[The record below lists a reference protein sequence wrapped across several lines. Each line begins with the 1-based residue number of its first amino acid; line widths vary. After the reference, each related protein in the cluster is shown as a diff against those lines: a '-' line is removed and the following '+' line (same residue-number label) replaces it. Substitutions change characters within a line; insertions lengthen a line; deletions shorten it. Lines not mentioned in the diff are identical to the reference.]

1 METQIT
7 TGQAT
12 VDDIK
17 IENDA
22 IADGN
27 ISQPAYRQQPH
38 NLEAEQALLGAILVN
53 NEAAQKVQDFL
64 TPDHFYE
71 PVHGRIFDSVLKLMD
86 KNQIADP
93 VKLKPYFDHDE
104 ALADVGGASYLVRL
118 AASAATIINA
128 EDYGRT
134 IYDLA
139 IRRHLINI
147 GEEMVLDA
155 YDAPIDEEA
164 SEQISSA
171 EKRLF
176 DLAEMGQ
183 AESGV
188 VSFSKAL
195 RMAVDNVETA
205 FKDPDSLSGVDTGLK
220 SLNEKIGG
228 MHGSD
233 LVILAGRP
241 AMGKTSL
248 ATNIGFNAAKKHA
261 DDIAAGVN
269 PEDSKGAVVCFFS
282 LEMSSD
288 QLAARILSDRANLH
302 YEKKHSDDYIQSH
315 KMRQGKLTQDQFIA
329 ISRAAIELE
338 EVPLFIDDT
347 PGLSIAALR
356 TRCRR
361 LKRQHGLGMII
372 VDYLQLLRGSA
383 KAGGSENRVQE
394 ISEITRGLKGLAK
407 ELHVP
412 VIALS
417 QLSRQVESRENK
429 RPMLSDLRES
439 GSIEQDADMV
449 MFVYREEYY
458 KEKDQPSEGSP
469 EHDTWR
475 AEMESLY
482 GKAEIVIGKQRH
494 GPVGNIQVAF
504 DKSVTRFS
512 DLAPEDHLPEMM
524 E

>member
-1 METQIT
+1 M
-7 TGQAT
+7 
-12 VDDIK
+12 DDLK
-17 IENDA
+17 IENNGGDVA
-22 IADGN
+22 LSPD
-27 ISQPAYRQQPH
+27 QPYRQAPH

-64 TPDHFYE
+64 APDHFYE

-104 ALADVGGASYLVRL
+104 ALADVGGAAYLVRL

-139 IRRHLINI
+139 IRRHLIQI
-147 GEEMVLDA
+147 GEEMVINA
-155 YDAPIDEEA
+155 YDAPIDSEA
-164 SEQISSA
+164 AEQISDS

-195 RMAVDNVETA
+195 RVAVENIENA

-220 SLNEKIGG
+220 SLNDKIGG

-248 ATNIGFNAAKKHA
+248 ATNIAFNAAKKYA
-261 DDIAAGVN
+261 DDLAAGIDGN
-269 PEDSKGAVVCFFS
+269 DSKGAVCCFFS

-302 YEKKHSDDYIQSH
+302 YEKRHADDHIQSH

-338 EVPLFIDDT
+338 EVPLFIDDS
-347 PGLSIAALR
+347 PGLTIAGLR

-372 VDYLQLLRGSA
+372 VDYLQLLRGSS
-383 KAGGSENRVQE
+383 KGGGSENRVQE
-394 ISEITRGLKGLAK
+394 ISEITRGLKALAK

-417 QLSRQVESRENK
+417 QLSRQVEQRENK

-458 KEKDQPSEGSP
+458 KEKDQPTEGTP

-475 AEMESLY
+475 AEMEALY

-494 GPVGNIQVAF
+494 GPVGNIQVSF
-504 DKSVTRFS
+504 DKSTTRFS
-512 DLAPEDHLPEMM
+512 DLAFEDHLPEMM